1 MDLTALYYVL
11 LVIAFLLLIVPP
23 AIPSVN
29 KQKLGG
35 TDYTLQV
42 FLPTTI
48 GLLVFLLAYWGLY
61 KDSYNEYFYQVL
73 ISVTA
78 AGGIGIALAACFQSL
93 IRMRWLSD

>member
-11 LVIAFLLLIVPP
+11 LGIAFLLLIVPP
-23 AIPSVN
+23 AVPSVS

-35 TDYTLQV
+35 TEYALQV

-48 GLLVFLLAYWGLY
+48 GLLVFILAYWGLY
-61 KDSYNEYFYQVL
+61 KDNYNEYFYQVL

-78 AGGIGIALAACFQSL
+78 AGSIAIALAAGFQSL

>member
-1 MDLTALYYVL
+1 MDISALYYVL
-11 LVIAFLLLIVPP
+11 LAIGFLLLIIPP

-35 TDYTLQV
+35 TDYAFQI

-48 GLLVFLLAYWGLY
+48 GLLLFILAYWGLY
-61 KDSYNEYFYQVL
+61 KDTYNEYFYHVL

-78 AGGIGIALAACFQSL
+78 VGAIGVSLAAGFQSL